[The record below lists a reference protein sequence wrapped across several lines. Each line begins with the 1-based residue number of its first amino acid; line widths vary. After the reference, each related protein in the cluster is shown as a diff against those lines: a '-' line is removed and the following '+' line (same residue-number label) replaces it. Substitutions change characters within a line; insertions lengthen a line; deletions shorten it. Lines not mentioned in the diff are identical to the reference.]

1 LSAVRFVDI
10 DLEAVSNDL
19 LVTDAVQ
26 DDAAV
31 LNIRAVVL
39 GLAADAGAVAN
50 AEVARADRSIVLNVL
65 IRLVLKESIQTR
77 FDRAN

>member
-50 AEVARADRSIVLNVL
+50 AELAVAGRSIILN
-65 IRLVLKESIQTR
+65 ESIGRQGKYS
-77 FDRAN
+77 NKV